1 MRTLERC
8 EGHDCDR
15 APRLIGTSGG
25 VVHSASRIAGAMW
38 LCAVLCA
45 LGCTPGIRAKLL
57 EQAQRPSGSI
67 PELKILHVAA
77 EFGEGAGYAITPK
90 MVIAS
95 GHQFANRTRAAAVE
109 GAPMLVGNFADRVG
123 LDRNQLTPRDDWVVL
138 LGMRDRFEPN
148 LIDPMA
154 RPEPGQRVLLG
165 GFFLAGRNFRRKEV
179 RQLRPSIIEGT
190 AVDAASVSDEQAG
203 LVLVEVLE
211 GRYDGFSGGPAACV
225 DQRGQVRVWGTIVY
239 QGYLH
244 QEGALRYVL
253 GVAPLPE
260 DLRERMVWKSY

>member
-1 MRTLERC
+1 MLWRTN
-8 EGHDCDR
+8 H
-15 APRLIGTSGG
+15 IGTRGG
-25 VVHSASRIAGAMW
+25 VVRSASRIAGAV
-38 LCAVLCA
+38 LSCAVLCA

-57 EQAQRPSGSI
+57 EHAQRPSGSI

-77 EFGEGAGYAITPK
+77 EFGGGAAGYPISPM

-95 GHQFANRTRAAAVE
+95 GHQFADRIRAAAVE
-109 GAPMLVGNFADRVG
+109 GAPMLVGNYADRVA
-123 LDRNQLTPRDDWVVL
+123 LNRNHLAPRDDWVVL
-138 LGMRDRFEPN
+138 VGMRDRFEPN
-148 LIDPMA
+148 LIDPRA

-165 GFFLAGRNFRRKEV
+165 GFFLAGRNLTRKEV

-190 AVDAASVSDEQAG
+190 AVRAASVSEEQAG
-203 LVLVEVLE
+203 LVLIEVLE

-239 QGYLH
+239 QGRLD

-260 DLRERMVWKSY
+260 DLRERMIWKSY